1 MTKYIIVAVIVCGV
15 ILGGIAL
22 KSNEVEEFVAPAVV
36 EKLVTQE
43 VEVET
48 LQKRIDD
55 AITASSTD
63 IESASQKAYE
73 DMKTQM
79 RKEIELQV
87 RTAYENELKAKRI
100 ELEKEVGAY

>member
-1 MTKYIIVAVIVCGV
+1 MKIFAALIAVV
-15 ILGGIAL
+15 ILGVGGIAL
-22 KSNEVEEFVAPAVV
+22 TPRTTEWVAAEIVEIEKEV
-36 EKLVTQE
+36 T

-48 LQKRIDD
+48 LDKRISD

-63 IESASQKAYE
+63 IETASQKAYE